1 MAKIVK
7 RGAATNPMVVVT
19 EDEVLGFLAAKLT
32 SWVWRAPVA
41 RGSSRI
47 RNLPDGQDD
56 VLLMAVPELVLMVS
70 NRADPLARLPVQSSI

>member
-7 RGAATNPMVVVT
+7 HGATTNPMVVVA
-19 EDEVLGFLAAKLT
+19 EDEVLAFLRGKADELGLAGHQSLA
-32 SWVWRAPVA
+32 VQVA
-41 RGSSRI
+41 I

-70 NRADPLARLPVQSSI
+70 NRADP